1 MVAKPKVPTKTNSNA
16 FFVGNEILSI
26 EQGKLHKKSPFDK
39 NIITHFSTQEHILD
53 YIFSNLSRFSLI
65 IGINDSEIN
74 HPVIISEPFCN
85 IHWARKNLSEMMFEL
100 YNVPSLCYGIDF
112 QFSLLKNLTKLSR
125 SSTKD
130 LNTLI
135 ISSSYQT
142 THIVPVLNGSINYD
156 KSRRI
161 SIGGFHVLDLLTKS
175 MHLRHPDLKSKF
187 TNEVVQEIQHNYLT
201 TAKNY
206 RLQLKSLENVFL
218 SNQEKLRDEEKI
230 RMFGSIKMYQ
240 SAMEEPNQSL
250 NTKYK
255 QLVPYR
261 NIIDY
266 KNQFYEDNNSIV
278 NELNYLEW
286 PKNPNEV
293 VLTEEDIKKKQ
304 ELRKEQSKR
313 LREIMQKKKEE
324 NIKNL
329 EKELKELE
337 NICLLKE
344 SSDKY
349 QFEVNIL

>member
-1 MVAKPKVPTKTNSNA
+1 M
-16 FFVGNEILSI
+16 
-26 EQGKLHKKSPFDK
+26 
-39 NIITHFSTQEHILD
+39 
-53 YIFSNLSRFSLI
+53 
-65 IGINDSEIN
+65 
-74 HPVIISEPFCN
+74 SEPFCN
-85 IHWARKNLSEMMFEL
+85 IHWSRKNLTEMMFEL
-100 YNVPSLCYGIDF
+100 YNVPSFCYGIDF
-112 QFSLLKNLTKLSR
+112 QFSLLNNLKSLNK

-142 THIVPVLNGSINYD
+142 THVVPILNGCINYD

-161 SIGGFHVLDLLTKS
+161 SIGGFQVLDLLTKS
-175 MHLRHPDLKSKF
+175 MHLRYPDLKNKF
-187 TNEVVQEIQHNYLT
+187 TNEIVQEIQHNYLT

-206 RLQLKSLENVFL
+206 RLQLKNLEKVFL
-218 SNQEKLRDEEKI
+218 KNQDKIKEEEKI

-240 SAMEEPNQSL
+240 SAMEEPNDSL
-250 NTKYK
+250 NIKYK

-266 KNQFYEDNNSIV
+266 NNQFYEDDNNIV
-278 NELNYLEW
+278 NELVFLEW

-293 VLTEEDIKKKQ
+293 ILTEEDIKKKQ

-329 EKELKELE
+329 EKELKDLE

-349 QFEVNIL
+349 QFEVNFF